1 MLQTDSSWLFSYQP
15 GFDRAL
21 IMKNFFYLLA
31 CILFGISGSALAE
44 ALDASQLLG
53 QWAGVLSVPGGS
65 RQVTILIS
73 QQADGSPTAV
83 LRIDAHRLDKSLMR
97 VRNGADSIT
106 FVADQAGCRFA
117 ALAVEGGERLR
128 GTWQQPGFRTVL
140 VLDHV
145 AGTAAV
151 PAPTATFATEDVFV
165 SSPSSP
171 TPELGLGGTLRR
183 PAGAGPFPAVLLLP
197 DATPASTPTGSY
209 RLLDNLTDYLLGQ
222 GLAVLR
228 LDDRGTGRSS
238 ALPTATASAELAA
251 DAQSA
256 LNFLRSRPGIDPMRV
271 GVVGHGEGA
280 NVALLTA
287 TQAPAPAFVVS
298 LAAAGVSG
306 QELLA
311 HQTALVNAP
320 GEPDT
325 AQLAWDTR
333 CAQFMAQARR
343 EAKQQLAG
351 GASPEQVQVRVAQA
365 QLRLTTEA
373 RKRNDMLFKRQFA
386 LLEIIRQTPDNAQ
399 AQAIVANM
407 LRQIY
412 PGLAPATAQ
421 ARASQLTSSWYRS
434 LLAFN
439 PQLELAKV
447 TCPTLLLHGNSDALV
462 PAATNLPALE
472 KGFKGNKQATFQRL
486 DGVSHDFQVAPSER
500 ALLAGGAPQATVS
513 TDALDAVG
521 EWVAQQVK

>member
-1 MLQTDSSWLFSYQP
+1 
-15 GFDRAL
+15 
-21 IMKNFFYLLA
+21 MKNLVALLA
-31 CILFGISGSALAE
+31 FTLLSVSSLWAGTLTA
-44 ALDASQLLG
+44 DQLLG
-53 QWAGVLSVPGGS
+53 QWVGALPVPGGS
-65 RQVTILIS
+65 SQVTILVS
-73 QQADGSPTAV
+73 PQADGTPTAR
-83 LRIDAHRLDKSLMR
+83 LRIAAQRLDNSSMR
-97 VRNGADSIT
+97 VHSGSDSIT
-106 FVADQAGCRFA
+106 FVAEQAGCRFT
-117 ALAVEGGERLR
+117 ALPVADGQRLR

-145 AGTAAV
+145 AGTNSL
-151 PAPTATFATEDVFV
+151 PAPAATFTIEVVHV

-171 TPELGLGGTLRR
+171 NPEIGLGGILRR
-183 PAGAGPFPAVLLLP
+183 PAGTGPFPAVLLLP
-197 DATPASTPTGSY
+197 DVVPASSVESGSY
-209 RLLDNLTDYLLGQ
+209 RLLDNLAEYLLEQ

-228 LDDRGTGRSS
+228 LDDRGVGRSS

-280 NVALLTA
+280 NVALLA
-287 TQAPAPAFVVS
+287 AAQAPAPAFVVA

-311 HQTALVNAP
+311 RQTALVNRP

-325 AQLAWDTR
+325 AQFAWQTH
-333 CAQFMAQARR
+333 CAQRMALARR
-343 EAKQQLAG
+343 DAKQQLAAG
-351 GASPEQVQVRVAQA
+351 VNPEQVQVRVAQE

-373 RKRNDMLFKRQFA
+373 RKRNEVLYKRQFA
-386 LLEIIRQTPDNAQ
+386 LLEIIRQTADNAQ

-421 ARASQLTSSWYRS
+421 ARARQLTSAWYRS

-439 PQLELAKV
+439 PQAELGKV
-447 TCPTLLLHGNSDALV
+447 SCPTLLLHGTADSQV
-462 PAATNLPALE
+462 PAATNLAALE

-486 DGVSHDFQVAPSER
+486 DAVTHDFQAAPGER
-500 ALLAGGAPQATVS
+500 ALLAGATS
-513 TDALDAVG
+513 PTATSADALDAVG
-521 EWVAQQVK
+521 EWVAKRLK

>member
-1 MLQTDSSWLFSYQP
+1 
-15 GFDRAL
+15 
-21 IMKNFFYLLA
+21 MKRIISLLA
-31 CILFGISGSALAE
+31 ILLLCGSPLWADVLNTE
-44 ALDASQLLG
+44 QLLG
-53 QWAGVLSVPGGS
+53 QWAGALPVPGGS

-73 QQADGSPTAV
+73 QQADGTPTAR
-83 LRIDAHRLDKSLMR
+83 LRIDAQRLDNSLMR
-97 VRNGADSIT
+97 VRNSADSIT

-117 ALAVEGGERLR
+117 ALPVADGQRLR

-140 VLDHV
+140 VLDRV
-145 AGTAAV
+145 AGTTPLPAA
-151 PAPTATFATEDVFV
+151 AATFATEEVQV

-171 TPELGLGGTLRR
+171 NPELGLGGTLRR

-197 DATPASTPTGSY
+197 DAVSASSEDAGSN
-209 RLLDNLTDYLLGQ
+209 RLLNNLADYLLGQ

-228 LDDRGTGRSS
+228 LDDRGTGRSL
-238 ALPTATASAELAA
+238 ALPAATASAELAA

-280 NVALLTA
+280 NVALLAA
-287 TQAPAPAFVVS
+287 TQAPAPAFVVAM
-298 LAAAGVSG
+298 AAAGVSG

-311 HQTALVNAP
+311 RQASLVNRP

-325 AQLAWDTR
+325 AQWAWQTY
-333 CAQFMAQARR
+333 CAQRMALARR
-343 EAKQQLAG
+343 EAKQQLAA
-351 GASPEQVQVRVAQA
+351 GANPEQVQVRVAQE

-373 RKRNDMLFKRQFA
+373 RKRNEILYKRQFA

-412 PGLAPATAQ
+412 PRLAPATAQ
-421 ARASQLTSSWYRS
+421 ARASQLTSPWYRS

-439 PQLELAKV
+439 PQAELAKV
-447 TCPTLLLHGNSDALV
+447 NCPTLLLHGAADVQV
-462 PAATNLPALE
+462 PAATNLSALE
-472 KGFKGNKQATFQRL
+472 KGFKGNKLANSQQL
-486 DGVSHDFQVAPSER
+486 DGVTHDFQAALGER
-500 ALLAGGAPQATVS
+500 ALLAGTTSPTATS
-513 TDALDAVG
+513 TEALEAVG
-521 EWVAQQVK
+521 EWVAKRLK